1 MRNETAT
8 VSAFR
13 HLNYESSVLDRIKA
27 QISAAPAVLYMKG
40 TPDFPQCGFSAQVV
54 SALRACDAL
63 FAHHNI
69 YEDPEVRQELKL
81 YSNWPTFPQLYV
93 NEEFIGGCDI
103 VIEMYKSGELKQ
115 LLTDV
120 GAAGVRRSEAAS
132 DSHDIRSG
140 LPAESSGPELHL

>member
-1 MRNETAT
+1 MRNETTT
-8 VSAFR
+8 VSAFP
-13 HLNYESSVLDRIKA
+13 HLNYESSVLDRIRA
-27 QISAAPAVLYMKG
+27 QISAAPVVLYMKG
-40 TPDFPQCGFSAQVV
+40 TPDFPQCGFSARVV
-54 SALRACDAL
+54 SALRACDAP

-93 NEEFIGGCDI
+93 NEEFTGGCDI

-120 GAAGVRRSEAAS
+120 GA
-132 DSHDIRSG
+132 
-140 LPAESSGPELHL
+140 